1 MYWQVFRIDTQP
13 GRRRDLLRL
22 SQAYVEE
29 CTREEQGTLS
39 FTFLLDEQDEDR
51 YYAIEQYADRA
62 AQQAHAQGAVIRRWA
77 PEIVPLLA
85 GAPVPLAS
93 GDQVDLEGIGP
104 ATP

>member
-1 MYWQVFRIDTQP
+1 MYWQVFQVNVQP
-13 GRRRDLLRL
+13 GRRADLLQL
-22 SQAYVEE
+22 SKAYVEE
-29 CTREEQGTLS
+29 CVGEEPGTLS

-62 AQQAHAQGAVIRRWA
+62 AQQAHTHGAVIQRRA

-85 GAPVPLAS
+85 GPPVLLAS
-93 GDQVDLEGIGP
+93 GDQVDLSRIGP